1 MAHVAVQQGART
13 PCRGISDVLRF
24 VAGADA
30 LRSTHE
36 AEPLTRKETRMAT
49 PEEATATQLRNI
61 EESTGRT
68 VQEWATL
75 IDKAGITKHT
85 EIVAWLKSTHGLTH
99 GNANLLAR
107 KVRDAAEGAPAADG
121 DLLEAQYAGAK
132 LALRP
137 IYDAVV
143 KAAQGLGS
151 DVTVVVQKTGVSLRR
166 RKQFGLVTVPS
177 AKRVELGLNLAGF
190 EPTDRLLASSGMCT
204 HRVNLT
210 APAEVD
216 AELIAWL
223 TDAYGRAE

>member
-1 MAHVAVQQGART
+1 MT
-13 PCRGISDVLRF
+13 
-24 VAGADA
+24 
-30 LRSTHE
+30 
-36 AEPLTRKETRMAT
+36 T

-61 EESTGRT
+61 ETSTGRT
-68 VQEWATL
+68 VKEWTAL
-75 IDKAGITKHT
+75 IEKSGITKHT

-107 KVRDAAEGAPAADG
+107 KAREAADGTPAGDG

-132 LALRP
+132 QALRP

-177 AKRVELGLNLAGF
+177 AKRVELGLNLAGV

-216 AELIAWL
+216 REVKAWL
-223 TDAYGRAE
+223 KEAYGRAG